1 MQLWVQWW
9 WVVSQLR
16 PACSRFRTFLWMA
29 TCLAGMTVRGD
40 LMGVTSLLRA
50 LGLKKGCYER
60 MLGLF
65 HSSAL
70 DVNVLTRLWVAL
82 ILKLLSPSIV
92 KINGRMVLVG
102 DGIKVAKSGK
112 KMPAVKRLHQESDS
126 NTKPNFIMGHSC
138 QAVAVLAGALSTVFA
153 VPLAARIHE
162 GVLFNNNDKR
172 TLLDKM
178 VLLINSLGITAPCYF
193 VADAYYASRKI
204 ILPLIKLG
212 IHLISRVRK
221 NAVAYEQP
229 TESDGKRRRGRPRVY
244 GKKIKLRSMFDEL
257 GSMQNAPSPV
267 YGEKNVTLRFYSRD
281 LLWRPVG
288 ILIRFVAVLHPTRG
302 MILLM
307 STDLSLAP
315 IQIIRIYSLRFK
327 IELAFKQALR
337 VIGAY
342 AYHFWMAAMTPIGR
356 TSGNQHLHKKSQNYR
371 DAVRRKIGAYH
382 CHIQLG
388 IIAQGLLHY
397 LALSFPKQ
405 VWSSFGSWIRTIRPG
420 LCPSEAVTAMA
431 MRNSLPT
438 FLADSSEDAD
448 LADFLRERI
457 DQDRAEGLRLLRLV
471 A

>member
-1 MQLWVQWW
+1 
-9 WVVSQLR
+9 
-16 PACSRFRTFLWMA
+16 
-29 TCLAGMTVRGD
+29 MTVRGD
-40 LMGVTSLLRA
+40 LMGVTSLVRA
-50 LGLKKGCYER
+50 LGLRKCCYER

-82 ILKLLSPSIV
+82 ILKLLRPGIV

-102 DGIKVAKSGK
+102 DGIKVAKSGR
-112 KMPAVKRLHQESDS
+112 KMPAVKRLHQESES
-126 NTKPNFIMGHSC
+126 NTKPSFIMGHSC

-178 VLLINSLGITAPCYF
+178 VLLIHSMGVTAPCYF

-204 ILPLIKLG
+204 ILPLIEMG
-212 IHLISRVRK
+212 IHLISRVKK

-229 TESDGKRRRGRPRVY
+229 PGPDGKKRRGRPRVY
-244 GKKIKLRSMFDEL
+244 GKKIRLRSMFNEL
-257 GSMQNAPSPV
+257 GSMQEASSPV

-288 ILIRFVAVLHPTRG
+288 ILIRFVAVIHPTRG

-327 IELAFKQALR
+327 IELSFKQALR

-342 AYHFWMAAMTPIGR
+342 AYHFWMATMTPIGR
-356 TSGNQHLHKKSQNYR
+356 VSGNQHLHKKSQAYR

-388 IIAQGLLHY
+388 IIAQGILQY
-397 LALSFPKQ
+397 LSLTFSKQ
-405 VWSSFGSWIRTIRPG
+405 VWSSFGSWIRTVRPG

-431 MRNSLPT
+431 MRNSLPG
-438 FLADSSEDAD
+438 FLADSSDDTD
-448 LADFLRERI
+448 LANFLRERI
-457 DQDRAEGLRLLRLV
+457 DQDRAEGLRLLKLV

>member
-9 WVVSQLR
+9 WVVGQLR
-16 PACSRFRTFLWMA
+16 PACSRFRTFLWMGA
-29 TCLAGMTVRGD
+29 CLAGMTVRGD
-40 LMGVTSLLRA
+40 LMGVTSLVRA
-50 LGLKKGCYER
+50 LGLKKVCYER

-82 ILKLLSPSIV
+82 ILKLLRPGIV

-112 KMPAVKRLHQESDS
+112 KMPAVKRLHQESES
-126 NTKPNFIMGHSC
+126 NTKRSFITGHSC

-178 VLLINSLGITAPCYF
+178 VLLINSLELTLPCYF

-204 ILPLIKLG
+204 ILPLLKRG
-212 IHLISRVRK
+212 IHLISRVKK

-229 TESDGKRRRGRPRVY
+229 TESNGKKRQGRPRVY
-244 GKKIKLRSMFDEL
+244 GKKIKLRSLFDEL
-257 GSMQNAPSPV
+257 GSMQEVPSPV
-267 YGEKNVTLRFYSRD
+267 YGEKNVMLRFYSRD
-281 LLWRPVG
+281 LLWRSVG
-288 ILIRFVAVLHPTRG
+288 ILIRFVAVIHPTRG
-302 MILLM
+302 RILLM
-307 STDLSLAP
+307 STDLNLAP

-327 IELAFKQALR
+327 IELAFKHALR
-337 VIGAY
+337 VIGVY

-356 TSGNQHLHKKSQNYR
+356 VSGNQHLHKKSQAYR

-388 IIAQGLLHY
+388 IIAQGLLQY
-397 LALSFPKQ
+397 LSLTFPKQ

-420 LCPSEAVTAMA
+420 LCPSEAVTATA
-431 MRNSLPT
+431 MRNSLPA
-438 FLADSSEDAD
+438 FLADSPENTAFTK
-448 LADFLRERI
+448 FLRERI
-457 DQDRAEGLRLLRLV
+457 DQDRAEGLHLLDLV